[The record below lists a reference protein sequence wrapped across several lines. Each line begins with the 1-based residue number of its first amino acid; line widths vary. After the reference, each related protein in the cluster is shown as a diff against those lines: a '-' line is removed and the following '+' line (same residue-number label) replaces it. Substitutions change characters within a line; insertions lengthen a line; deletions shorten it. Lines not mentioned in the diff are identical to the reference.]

1 MARQVIT
8 HTEYTDDIDGSAA
21 AGTVSFAYDGTH
33 YEIDLSKRN
42 SAAFEKAMRPYLEAA
57 RKVRRSRGRTTPR
70 RSSNKHDL
78 AEVRAWA
85 AKNGYDVS
93 ERGRIA
99 AAVLSAYED
108 AH

>member
-1 MARQVIT
+1 MARQVVT

-42 SAAFEKAMRPYLEAA
+42 AAAFEKAMRPYVEAA
-57 RKVRRSRGRTTPR
+57 RKVRRSRGRASAR
-70 RSSNKHDL
+70 RASNKHEL
-78 AEVRAWA
+78 ADVRAWA

-99 AAVLSAYED
+99 ASVLSAYEE